1 MILVPS
7 PLSRTSFAALV
18 LFTVVL
24 AACEAGPSTF
34 DQSRADPPVAQ
45 AVSDSV
51 VESTAPELPATVQA
65 ELAEVAEAGGVSVA
79 ESSGDSLAEASG
91 DSLAEASAESAAEV
105 VDAAPGDAVTDG
117 VRFPHPD
124 NVRGLYVNAWAAGSR
139 NRLAGLLEIAART
152 EINTFVIDIKD
163 ATGYISHATELAA
176 AHEIGATEEIRIRD
190 LPGVL
195 DRLEQ
200 AGIYP
205 IARIVVVKDPLLSAA
220 RPELAVQDTAG
231 GVWVDSKGTIWLN
244 PYNTEVWRYHVAL
257 AREVA
262 LLGFPEIQWDYVRF
276 PDAPASDHA
285 RSIYP
290 GAAGQSKPEA
300 IRAFL
305 EYTRDEL
312 ADLDV
317 EVTADVFGIT
327 TTASRDVGVGQVW
340 ESFIDVVD
348 VALPMVYPSH
358 YQPGSS
364 GFDSPNA
371 HPYEIVRRALRD
383 AVRRSALVD
392 GAGMTRPW
400 LQDFSLGEPIYAAP
414 EVRAQIQ
421 AAYDAGVEQWI
432 LWNPG
437 SSYTQDALEPAGGFT
452 TEPLMRLG
460 DEIIA
465 VSRRYQLL
473 DSLDGR

>member
-1 MILVPS
+1 MFDREQLETAPS
-7 PLSRTSFAALV
+7 QAIPDSPDESTSGDLPA
-18 LFTVVL
+18 
-24 AACEAGPSTF
+24 EPPGESS
-34 DQSRADPPVAQ
+34 DSDPVAVDVANISDDSGAPEDTGEGADVGRDTPD
-45 AVSDSV
+45 AVETSEAFGAGGDSV
-51 VESTAPELPATVQA
+51 SS
-65 ELAEVAEAGGVSVA
+65 AGGVASDMA
-79 ESSGDSLAEASG
+79 SSGD
-91 DSLAEASAESAAEV
+91 
-105 VDAAPGDAVTDG
+105 

-124 NVRGLYVNAWAAGSR
+124 HVRGLYVNAWAAGSR

-163 ATGYISHATELAA
+163 ASGYISHRTELQAA
-176 AHEIGATEEIRIRD
+176 QNVGATEEIRIRD

-195 DRLEQ
+195 EQLEA

-205 IARIVVVKDPLLSAA
+205 IARIVVVKDPLLSSA

-231 GVWVDSKGTIWLN
+231 GVWVDGKGIVWLN
-244 PYNTEVWRYHVAL
+244 PYNTEVWQYHVAL

-276 PDAPASDHA
+276 PDSPISDRERA
-285 RSIYP
+285 TYP
-290 GAAGQSKPEA
+290 GAAAQSKSDA

-305 EYTRDEL
+305 VYSRDGL

-327 TTASRDVGVGQVW
+327 TSASRDVGIGQIW

-358 YQPGSS
+358 YFTGSF

-371 HPYEIVRRALRD
+371 HPYEIVRGALRD
-383 AVRRSALVD
+383 AVRRSAEVD
-392 GAGMTRPW
+392 GAGTIRPW
-400 LQDFSLGEPIYAAP
+400 LQDFSLGQPKYAAP

-421 AAYDAGVEQWI
+421 GAYDAGVEEWI
-432 LWNPG
+432 LWNSG
-437 SSYTQDALEPAGGFT
+437 SYYTEDALEPRGGFV
-452 TEPLMRLG
+452 TEPLLRVG
-460 DEIIA
+460 DEI
-465 VSRRYQLL
+465 VPLSRRNQFL
-473 DSLDGR
+473 DSAGVG

>member
-1 MILVPS
+1 MILPVPT
-7 PLSRTSFAALV
+7 PARRISFTLLALCAA
-18 LFTVVL
+18 FF
-24 AACEAGPSTF
+24 AACEAGPPTF
-34 DQSRADPPVAQ
+34 DRPRADPSVSQ
-45 AVSDSV
+45 AIPDSADVS
-51 VESTAPELPATVQA
+51 TLPELPAAAQVEIT
-65 ELAEVAEAGGVSVA
+65 EVA
-79 ESSGDSLAEASG
+79 DASG
-91 DSLAEASAESAAEV
+91 DSV
-105 VDAAPGDAVTDG
+105 APVGDAEGSKVVTTDG
-117 VRFPHPD
+117 ARFPHPD
-124 NVRGLYVNAWAAGSR
+124 KVRGLYVNAWAAGSR
-139 NRLAGLLEIAART
+139 NRLAGLLELAART

-163 ATGYISHATELAA
+163 ASGYVSHRTELPA

-195 DRLEQ
+195 ERLEE

-205 IARIVVVKDPLLSAA
+205 IARIVVVKDPLLSSA

-231 GVWVDSKGTIWLN
+231 GVWVDGNGIVWLN
-244 PYNTEVWRYHVAL
+244 PYNTEVWEYHVAL

-276 PDAPASDHA
+276 PDSPVSDRERA
-285 RSIYP
+285 TYP
-290 GAAGQSKPEA
+290 GAAGRSKPDA

-305 EYTRDEL
+305 EYTLDGL
-312 ADLDV
+312 ADLGV
-317 EVTADVFGIT
+317 EVTSDVFGVT
-327 TTASRDVGVGQVW
+327 TSASSDVGIGQVW

-358 YQPGSS
+358 YWPGSF

-383 AVRRSALVD
+383 ALRRSALVD

-400 LQDFSLGEPIYAAP
+400 LQDFSLGEPKYGAP

-421 AAYDAGVEQWI
+421 ATYDAGVEEWI

-437 SSYTQDALEPAGGFT
+437 SSYTQDALEPKGGFT
-452 TEPLMRLG
+452 AEPLIRVAG
-460 DEIIA
+460 EIIPL
-465 VSRRYQLL
+465 SRRYQLL
-473 DSLDGR
+473 DSTEVR